1 MDRVC
6 AAITIFFC
14 SVYATSAPAAILQ
27 IVDNI
32 PGTFLDISKTSSPRS
47 LADDG
52 ETVVATSIGNDVFP
66 AGSIVVANNGGVG
79 FRSPPSNELSPV
91 NEPIPSANAFGGGQ
105 AALVFW
111 DDIDDKNGDVYVDQ
125 GPSGLI
131 IQWHQQILT
140 ENPIATVTFQ
150 MRIFTPEEV
159 ALTGIVAQ
167 YVFSDITQVGGG
179 ASATI
184 GYQDGGAGFGD
195 FQLSFDTA
203 GAVASGTV
211 LSLTI
216 PEPATVAFLAIGS
229 TFVLRR
235 RGGRRTCYSA

>member
-1 MDRVC
+1 MGR
-6 AAITIFFC
+6 
-14 SVYATSAPAAILQ
+14 APAIITLVSFLVVASNSPATMLQ

-32 PGTFLDISKTSSPRS
+32 PGTFIDISGTSSPLS

-52 ETVVATSIGNDVFP
+52 EAIISTSIGNDVFP

-79 FRSPPSNELSPV
+79 FRSPPSNDLAPV
-91 NEPIPSANAFGGGQ
+91 NEPIPSINAFGGGQ

-111 DDIDDKNGDVYVDQ
+111 DDIDDKNGDVYVEQ
-125 GPSGLI
+125 NSSGLI
-131 IQWHQQILT
+131 IQWNQQILSA
-140 ENPIATVTFQ
+140 NPIATVTFQ
-150 MRIFTPEEV
+150 LRIFTQAEV
-159 ALTGIVAQ
+159 ELTGIVAQ
-167 YVFSDITQVGGG
+167 YVFSDITEVGGG

-195 FQLSFDTA
+195 FQYSFDTA

-216 PEPATVAFLAIGS
+216 PEPATIAFLAIGS
-229 TFVLRR
+229 TVVLRR
-235 RGGRRTCYSA
+235 RVGRRTC